1 VPLLT
6 RTVMLLAAAQ
16 LTVLTG
22 AGVAVQLGVP
32 RASASVDTLAAHH
45 VETATAQALSS
56 TLRPERSD
64 PAPPPGATVASRR
77 APPRSAARAAPQRAD
92 PWNGFGFD
100 ISWPQC
106 HGQGAVLPPLLG
118 TLAIV
123 GITNG
128 HPLSSNQCLA
138 QQWRW
143 AATRAHHSGYLNL
156 AYPQD
161 GQPAQDFGG
170 ATVRDA
176 LATAHSAGIRLR
188 GVWLDIEIGNHW
200 SPHPAKNLN
209 VIRDALAAVHAAK
222 VQAGIYTSPL
232 DWQIITGGAP
242 IDVPLWKAVPDG
254 RTLGASC
261 KGAPIGGHP
270 PDLVQ
275 AVFRAPDGHLV
286 DGDLQCTSGPDF
298 LRALG

>member
-1 VPLLT
+1 MPILS
-6 RTVMLLAAAQ
+6 RTVTLLAAAQ
-16 LTVLTG
+16 LTVLAG
-22 AGVAVQLGVP
+22 AGVALYVAVP
-32 RASASVDTLAAHH
+32 RASASVDSPADHP
-45 VETATAQALSS
+45 VETATAQAPSFTPHS
-56 TLRPERSD
+56 DRPALTAGR
-64 PAPPPGATVASRR
+64 PPGSKR
-77 APPRSAARAAPQRAD
+77 AAAPQTVRTAPRHSD

-106 HGQGAVLPPLLG
+106 RGQGALLPPLLG

-128 HPLSSNQCLA
+128 HPLSSNPCLG
-138 QQWRW
+138 QQWHW
-143 AATRAHHSGYLNL
+143 AASRAHHSAYLNL

-161 GQPAQDFGG
+161 PQTAEDFGG
-170 ATVRDA
+170 ATVRNA
-176 LATAHSAGIRLR
+176 LATAHAAGMKLR
-188 GVWLDIEIGNHW
+188 GVWLDVEIGNHW
-200 SPHPAKNLN
+200 SAEPANNLN
-209 VIRDALAAVHAAK
+209 VIQDALAALRAAN

-261 KGAPIGGHP
+261 QGAPIGGHP

-286 DGDLQCTSGPDF
+286 DGDLQCTAAPDL